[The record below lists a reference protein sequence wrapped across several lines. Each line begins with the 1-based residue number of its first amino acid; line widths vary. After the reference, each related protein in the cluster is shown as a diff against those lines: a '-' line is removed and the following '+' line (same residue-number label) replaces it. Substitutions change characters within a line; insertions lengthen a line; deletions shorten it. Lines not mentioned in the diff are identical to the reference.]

1 MKMVERPGTLSG
13 WRPEAQLD
21 GLEDRNIR
29 GAAQGRLL
37 QGTPQSRCPQ
47 MSTDV
52 HRCPL
57 MSTDVHRCPLMSTDV
72 HHIYVRNAVSLAAR
86 EQMSDVTHQCP

>member
-21 GLEDRNIR
+21 GLEDRNVR

-37 QGTPQSRCPQ
+37 QGTPQSRCPR

-57 MSTDVHRCPLMSTDV
+57 MSTGV

>member
-21 GLEDRNIR
+21 GLEDRDVR

-37 QGTPQSRCPQ
+37 QGTPQSRCP
-47 MSTDV
+47 
-52 HRCPL
+52 R
-57 MSTDVHRCPLMSTDV
+57 MSTDV